1 MAARVLPA
9 LALSSRHKAL
19 RRDGFPLHRGQRFL
33 LWPQLVPSDKL
44 SVPLAAAGWLGP
56 RSVDVTAGE
65 SRIFS
70 RFCCSF
76 RDGSLHTDCT
86 SERFLA
92 QSVCGRRLPILKCL
106 RPPSRASHV
115 PPASSPLA
123 RWTCYVALRMAR
135 LAPVQLEVKDSAQ
148 RWRPRWWLSYL
159 YPTGQVVGWLEAL
172 DLNHYIRSDSE

>member
-65 SRIFS
+65 SRVSFRASAAHFGTNHCTRTALQSGFLLNPSAVGGFTCAACILAS
-70 RFCCSF
+70 GAVDLLCSF
-76 RDGSLHTDCT
+76 ADG
-86 SERFLA
+86 
-92 QSVCGRRLPILKCL
+92 
-106 RPPSRASHV
+106 
-115 PPASSPLA
+115 
-123 RWTCYVALRMAR
+123 
-135 LAPVQLEVKDSAQ
+135 
-148 RWRPRWWLSYL
+148 
-159 YPTGQVVGWLEAL
+159 
-172 DLNHYIRSDSE
+172 